1 MSEILINTFSI
12 FFFIIIFLFSY
23 LGYGIFFL
31 NKIFKSNLEIN
42 LGQIGL
48 IGIFLLINISYLS
61 NFVIP
66 HNYLHNIIVLIVGLI
81 LFFVNFNKFKMQDIK
96 LVILLIFVTIT
107 FFFISKNHD
116 DFPYYHLPFAL
127 HLFENKIT
135 IGTGLLNYG
144 FRHHSSILFLNSLT
158 FLPYIKYYLFN
169 LPNYLILVFVNFI
182 LLKEI
187 QKNYHTKS
195 FVFYLSLIFILIVN
209 VKFTRLSEYGTDLA
223 GQILLIVIFL
233 NFFKNISNKENIN
246 YIYLNAILLLITFS
260 LKAYFILYFLLIPLT
275 FYILKV
281 NPFSKKN
288 FNNRLFIFTITF
300 FVLFFLQNFFSTG
313 CLIYPSSLT
322 CFGDNYFWSLSIS
335 EVERMNTWL
344 ELWAKA
350 GATPNLKVDNA
361 ENYIKGFNWI
371 FQWLNIYFFNKVTDF
386 ILILISINLIFY
398 LLFRN
403 EINVDIKTKNLLN
416 KFIIPFLFLII
427 IFWFFKHPSLR
438 YGGYFPISIL
448 IVLFVTNLYYK
459 NRVKNKLDKNYL
471 LKIKGI
477 LLITIIIFN
486 FKNITRINYEFGR
499 EDQYKFTNFPLFFVK
514 EKKYK
519 TLKLDKKKYLNITEG
534 YCWATPSPCSNTKIN
549 ARIFNGYLFF
559 ER

>member
-1 MSEILINTFSI
+1 MSEILINIFSI
-12 FFFIIIFLFSY
+12 FSFIIIFLFSY

-31 NKIFKSNLEIN
+31 NKIFKSNLEVD

-48 IGIFLLINISYLS
+48 LGIFLLINISYLS

-66 HNYLHNIIVLIVGLI
+66 HNYFHNIIILMVGLI
-81 LFFVNFNKFKMQDIK
+81 LFFINFKKFKMQDIK
-96 LVILLIFVTIT
+96 LIFLLILLTIT

-116 DFPYYHLPFAL
+116 DFPYYHLPLAL

-135 IGTGLLNYG
+135 IGSGLLNYG

-158 FLPYIKYYLFN
+158 FLPHIKYYLFN

-187 QKNYHTKS
+187 FKNYHSKS
-195 FVFYLSLIFILIVN
+195 FILYLSLIFISIIN
-209 VKFTRLSEYGTDLA
+209 IKFTRLSEYGTDLA

-233 NFFKNISNKENIN
+233 NFFKNISNRDNIN
-246 YIYLNAILLLITFS
+246 LIYFNAILLLITFS

-275 FYILKV
+275 FYILKI

-288 FNNRLFIFTITF
+288 FNNRLFIFTIIF
-300 FVLFFLQNFFSTG
+300 FVLFFLQNFLSTG
-313 CLIYPSSLT
+313 CLIYPVTLT
-322 CFGDNYFWSLSIS
+322 CFGDNYFWSLNIS

-350 GATPNLKVDNA
+350 GATPNFQVENA
-361 ENYIKGFNWI
+361 ENYIKGIDWI
-371 FQWLNIYFFNKVTDF
+371 YQWLDIYFFNKVLDF
-386 ILILISINLIFY
+386 ILILIFINIIFY
-398 LLFRN
+398 FLFKN
-403 EINVDIKTKNLLN
+403 EIHIDIKTKKLLN
-416 KFIIPFLFLII
+416 KFITPFLFLII
-427 IFWFFKHPSLR
+427 VFWFFKHPSLR

-448 IVLFVTNLYYK
+448 IVLFAVNLYKKSKIK
-459 NRVKNKLDKNYL
+459 NGLNKNYL

-486 FKNITRINYEFGR
+486 LKNIVRINYEFGR

-519 TLKLDKKKYLNITEG
+519 SLKLDNKQYLNITEG
-534 YCWATPSPCSNTKIN
+534 YCWATPTPCSNTEIK
-549 ARIFNGYLFF
+549 ARIINDYLFF
-559 ER
+559 EK